1 VDHVS
6 RSAAPERARTRTFL
20 NAVQSITALAVSWV
34 LVLVWF
40 VSNPGIDYLELL
52 VAVAGTIV
60 VLVAALVAGVKGVIG
75 RGANVFVCS
84 VVLALLMAAV
94 AIFVRAQSPA
104 NPLFRIRF
112 TLSQSAL
119 ANRAAMQAAPET
131 VYGSR
136 WVGLFR
142 VARIERFDDE
152 VRFITGMCG
161 VIDQCGLVFRP
172 VPPTQTH
179 GKERLDHVSG
189 NWYALYDV
197 F

>member
-1 VDHVS
+1 
-6 RSAAPERARTRTFL
+6 
-20 NAVQSITALAVSWV
+20 
-34 LVLVWF
+34 
-40 VSNPGIDYLELL
+40 
-52 VAVAGTIV
+52 
-60 VLVAALVAGVKGVIG
+60 
-75 RGANVFVCS
+75 
-84 VVLALLMAAV
+84 
-94 AIFVRAQSPA
+94 
-104 NPLFRIRF
+104 
-112 TLSQSAL
+112 
-119 ANRAAMQAAPET
+119 MQAAPET
-131 VYGSR
+131 MHGSR

-152 VRFITGMCG
+152 VRFITAMCG